1 MAISSVMSR
10 FIPKTVDLKTF
21 QQLLTSK
28 HSPKNTKIF
37 AVTADTFMKAT
48 QDLTEITIP
57 RNLLLKVIGSGT
69 VNKKVIL
76 EKGSQLRAYKLKIKG
91 DVKTEGKKLKVFATN
106 NLTTDWG
113 AKAKVEIVEG
123 DALNKEGRQT
133 IKVVD
138 GDSYNFGK
146 YQKIGETTDGI
157 NYGNTQIIGNAW
169 GNLENHGKYQRS
181 KFVEGDANTY
191 GGLQINSS
199 VNSANNF
206 GKGIQLSGVTRNADN
221 YNYLVKT
228 EGNVLKMTEDPDNL
242 KKGVQLTGI
251 AVGESTNHGNKNTK
265 GIQLTGISSVE
276 KILGRVLSV
285 FNI

>member
-1 MAISSVMSR
+1 MTISSVMSR

-28 HSPKNTKIF
+28 HSPESTKMV

-76 EKGSQLRAYKLKIKG
+76 EKGSQLIASKLEIKG
-91 DVKTEGKKLKVFATN
+91 DVKTEGEKLKVFATN

-138 GDSYNFGK
+138 GDAYNYGK
-146 YQKIGETTDGI
+146 YQKVGETTDGI
-157 NYGNTQIIGNAW
+157 NYGNTQIIGLASTT
-169 GNLENHGKYQRS
+169 ENHGLFQRT
-181 KFVEGDANTY
+181 GDVSGNVSNY

-206 GKGIQLSGVTRNADN
+206 GKGIQLSGVTRDADN
-221 YNYLVKT
+221 YNYLVKK
-228 EGNVLKMTEDPDNL
+228 EENVLKLTEDPDNL

-251 AVGESTNHGNKNTK
+251 AIGESTNHGNKNAK
-265 GIQLTGISSVE
+265 GIQLTGINSVE
-276 KILGRVLSV
+276 KILGKVLSV
-285 FNI
+285 FDI